1 MYFLKKLVSFN
12 CVSLNDNKMLQL
24 FNGVKSYLY
33 GVSVGRVCKELLLV
47 KIKKMKYKRWLT
59 LIMLQEKMQ

>member
-47 KIKKMKYKRWLT
+47 KIKKMKYKR
-59 LIMLQEKMQ
+59 